1 MLHGMCPKCGET
13 FIVREDNK
21 SMSLGWVEYK
31 KSKGHLKEQWER
43 HCREVLR
50 RQPRDADKIAMV
62 SSPERWQCDYCKAWC
77 VRVTDS
83 IAITDMS
90 GATQIIVDQGTRTG
104 ADGKIEPAITIRES
118 EVLL

>member
-1 MLHGMCPKCGET
+1 
-13 FIVREDNK
+13 
-21 SMSLGWVEYK
+21 
-31 KSKGHLKEQWER
+31 
-43 HCREVLR
+43 
-50 RQPRDADKIAMV
+50 MV